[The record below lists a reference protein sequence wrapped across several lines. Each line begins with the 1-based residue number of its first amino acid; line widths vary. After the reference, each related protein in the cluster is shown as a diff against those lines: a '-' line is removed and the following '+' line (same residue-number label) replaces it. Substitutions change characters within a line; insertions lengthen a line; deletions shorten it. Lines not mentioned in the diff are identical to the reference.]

1 MLALNVGCG
10 SQESPAASPEPAST
24 GEPAPEQPANGNGN
38 TPGGNEIGAEETPR
52 SDEVAEAEPL
62 DEEAAPPAQ
71 PPRPYQCIT
80 PPIPIP
86 RPRECV
92 RGRGYPRCKW
102 QMPHATLSG
111 GRYRRWR
118 NTIMEHWWG
127 RPSLVAYI
135 LASLDDYER
144 VFPEQVV
151 AVGDLD
157 APGPR
162 HRTHDNG
169 VDFDIYLLGALM
181 VENAG
186 AGNYPNN
193 YEGKSDEEIEALRQR
208 VETLARVF
216 ASCAEGKIR
225 IYYNDP
231 VVLERFHTWYDTQG
245 FEPNP
250 FGRPMQAHNR
260 LHDFHFHVTI
270 PEDLP
275 LPEMTPLPD
284 GVTHPIARIEAPPPP
299 ESAPH
304 LSSMNRRPGQ

>member
-1 MLALNVGCG
+1 MKYIPLLALFSLALGCEEEVSG
-10 SQESPAASPEPAST
+10 EIQEDPPAVHNESSPDEAS
-24 GEPAPEQPANGNGN
+24 APPTTMGPDNG
-38 TPGGNEIGAEETPR
+38 EET
-52 SDEVAEAEPL
+52 SVAATQQAAP
-62 DEEAAPPAQ
+62 EAAPS
-71 PPRPYQCIT
+71 PYRCVV

-86 RPRECV
+86 RPRECG
-92 RGRGYPRCKW
+92 RGRNYPQCKW
-102 QMPHATLSG
+102 QMPHATLSE

-127 RPSLVAYI
+127 RPALVSYL

-193 YEGKSDEEIEALRQR
+193 YEGKSDDEVEALRVR
-208 VETLARVF
+208 VETLARVL
-216 ASCAEGKIR
+216 ATCAGGKIR
-225 IYYNDP
+225 IYYNDE
-231 VVLERFHTWYDTQG
+231 VVIERFLAWYSEQG
-245 FEPNP
+245 FPENP
-250 FGRPMQAHNR
+250 FGAAMRSHNH
-260 LHDFHFHVTI
+260 LHDFHFHATI
-270 PEDLP
+270 PEDLSV
-275 LPEMTPLPD
+275 LEMTPLPE
-284 GVTHPIARIEAPPPP
+284 GVTHPIQRIVAPPPAHT
-299 ESAPH
+299 APH
-304 LSSMNRRPGQ
+304 LSSMNRRPR